1 MGLANEPPEYVY
13 FTYSSH
19 KIQISFDPED
29 SKKEKDP
36 KAGVTVG
43 FLRERVR
50 IFIQDDQRAKRQARI
65 KAKEEKEEQERKA
78 KLGKGKSRPMK
89 KKKAK
94 GEADSASPEP
104 EQQTEEVRSNQV
116 DEVYAP
122 VLLSQV
128 ILIHDGKKLLDNSKP
143 LAACGIKTGDMITVL
158 LKQEEYKPP
167 PTVTA
172 NAPAAPPKEKLSPQ
186 QQIDKTLRDT
196 EAELGPLIKKYI
208 DESKARAVGAVAP
221 KEQHRRL
228 CEMVLQRQFTLD
240 DVETNGD
247 PEIRALRKQAVNK
260 MHQYHES
267 LDEAL
272 KRYEHGEEKKE
283 VEEKKKEKQEEKKE
297 EQRPQSQNG
306 GAKKGGAKKGK
317 GGKK

>member
-13 FTYSSH
+13 FTYASH

-36 KAGVTVG
+36 QAGVTVG

-50 IFIQDDQRAKRQARI
+50 IFIQDDQRSQRQARI
-65 KAKEEKEEQERKA
+65 KAKEEKEEAERKA
-78 KLGKGKSRPMK
+78 NLGKGKSRPVK
-89 KKKAK
+89 KKGK
-94 GEADSASPEP
+94 GKGQKPENGVQEGSQSDSTDSQA
-104 EQQTEEVRSNQV
+104 RSNKV

-128 ILIHDGKKLLDNSKP
+128 ILIHGGKKLQDNSKP
-143 LAACGIKTGDMITVL
+143 LAACGVKTGDLITVL
-158 LKQEEYKPP
+158 LKQQEYKPP

-172 NAPAAPPKEKLSPQ
+172 NAPSTPPKVKLTPK
-186 QQIDKTLRDT
+186 QQIDKTLKDT
-196 EAELGPLIKKYI
+196 ETELGPLITKYI
-208 DESKARAVGAVAP
+208 DESKTGTVGSVAP

-260 MHQYHES
+260 MHEYHES

-272 KRYEHGEEKKE
+272 KRFEKDA
-283 VEEKKKEKQEEKKE
+283 
-297 EQRPQSQNG
+297 P
-306 GAKKGGAKKGK
+306 KGK
-317 GGKK
+317 

>member
-1 MGLANEPPEYVY
+1 MFRKLAQTMGLSNEPPEYVY
-13 FTYSSH
+13 FTYLSH

-29 SKKEKDP
+29 SRNEKDP
-36 KAGVTVG
+36 RAGVTVG

-50 IFIQDDQRAKRQARI
+50 IFIQDDQKAKRQARQ
-65 KAKEEKEEQERKA
+65 KAKAEKEEEERKA
-78 KLGKGKSRPMK
+78 NLGKGKSRPPK
-89 KKKAK
+89 KKKGK
-94 GEADSASPEP
+94 DESASPEP
-104 EQQTEEVRSNQV
+104 EIHNNQV

-128 ILIHDGKKLLDNSKP
+128 ILVHDGKKLQDNSKP
-143 LAACGIKTGDMITVL
+143 LADCGVKTGDMITVQ
-158 LKQEEYKPP
+158 LKEQEYKPP

-172 NAPAAPPKEKLSPQ
+172 NAPSAPPKEKLSPH

-196 EAELGPLIKKYI
+196 ETELGPLINKYI
-208 DESKARAVGAVAP
+208 EESKAGTVGAVAP

-272 KRYEHGEEKKE
+272 ARFEHGGEKKA

-297 EQRPQSQNG
+297 KTPQPQN
-306 GAKKGGAKKGK
+306 GAKKGPKKGK

>member
-29 SKKEKDP
+29 SKNEKDP

-78 KLGKGKSRPMK
+78 KLGKGKSRPPK
-89 KKKAK
+89 KKKGK
-94 GEADSASPEP
+94 GETESASPEP
-104 EQQTEEVRSNQV
+104 EEVRSNQV

-143 LAACGIKTGDMITVL
+143 LAACGVKTGDMITVL

-172 NAPAAPPKEKLSPQ
+172 NAPSAPPKEKLSPH

-208 DESKARAVGAVAP
+208 DESKTRTVGAVAP

-272 KRYEHGEEKKE
+272 ARFEHGEEKKD

-297 EQRPQSQNG
+297 EKKEETKQQPQNG
-306 GAKKGGAKKGK
+306 GAKKGGKKGK
-317 GGKK
+317 GAKK